1 VVICLERGADCLH
14 MLQLMPLHLPNPDIS
29 LPHLNPDWFY
39 FSGTGLPSLSWKS
52 VVLNQSG
59 SYHVKYMFVG
69 DGVKAEVEKVI
80 RSLRPALQLRLRF
93 ISHHGRED
101 ATPTSSAT

>member
-1 VVICLERGADCLH
+1 MGVTIWASFVRVSSCFV
-14 MLQLMPLHLPNPDIS
+14 LPVYFE
-29 LPHLNPDWFY
+29 LKTLRLNCSY
-39 FSGTGLPSLSWKS
+39 R
-52 VVLNQSG
+52 
-59 SYHVKYMFVG
+59 YHVKYMFVG

-101 ATPTSSAT
+101 ATPAN

>member
-1 VVICLERGADCLH
+1 
-14 MLQLMPLHLPNPDIS
+14 
-29 LPHLNPDWFY
+29 
-39 FSGTGLPSLSWKS
+39 
-52 VVLNQSG
+52 
-59 SYHVKYMFVG
+59 MFVG

-101 ATPTSSAT
+101 VASVSQPSSSAA

>member
-1 VVICLERGADCLH
+1 MGSPTRHLFHVIGMFSPGVAA
-14 MLQLMPLHLPNPDIS
+14 
-29 LPHLNPDWFY
+29 LNW
-39 FSGTGLPSLSWKS
+39 SCR
-52 VVLNQSG
+52 
-59 SYHVKYMFVG
+59 YHVKYMFVG

-101 ATPTSSAT
+101 ATPAGQPSASPAV

>member
-1 VVICLERGADCLH
+1 MGISRKVFSCFVLPVYFELETLR
-14 MLQLMPLHLPNPDIS
+14 
-29 LPHLNPDWFY
+29 LNWSY
-39 FSGTGLPSLSWKS
+39 R
-52 VVLNQSG
+52 
-59 SYHVKYMFVG
+59 YHVKYMFVG

-101 ATPTSSAT
+101 ATPAT